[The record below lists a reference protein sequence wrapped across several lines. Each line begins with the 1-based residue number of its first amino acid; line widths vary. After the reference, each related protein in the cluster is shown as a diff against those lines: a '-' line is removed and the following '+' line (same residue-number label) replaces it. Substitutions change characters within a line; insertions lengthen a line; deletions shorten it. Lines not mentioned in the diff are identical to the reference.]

1 MERSKADSFT
11 AFLKEKQRLKSMRQ
25 PQQQGATPLSILN
38 VLADAPRQQMPVQD
52 LQAASGMSF
61 TGFAEALKA
70 LQESGYLALS
80 GPPGGESAVLTPL
93 GVDVAGLARP
103 RYGVRARGA
112 GGGVGD
118 RRADRPDPDATR
130 ADG

>member
-25 PQQQGATPLSILN
+25 PQQQGATPLTLLN
-38 VLADAPRQQMPVQD
+38 VLAEAPQQQMLVQE

-80 GPPGGESAVLTPL
+80 GPPGGETAVLAPL
-93 GVDVAGLARP
+93 GLNVAGLARP
-103 RYGVRARGA
+103 R
-112 GGGVGD
+112 
-118 RRADRPDPDATR
+118 
-130 ADG
+130 

>member
-11 AFLKEKQRLKSMRQ
+11 AFLTEKQRLKAMRQ
-25 PQQQGATPLSILN
+25 PQQQGAGATPLSLLN
-38 VLADAPRQQMPVQD
+38 VLAEAPQQQMPVQE

-61 TGFAEALKA
+61 TGFATALKA

-93 GVDVAGLARP
+93 GVDVTGLARP
-103 RYGVRARGA
+103 R
-112 GGGVGD
+112 
-118 RRADRPDPDATR
+118 
-130 ADG
+130 

>member
-38 VLADAPRQQMPVQD
+38 VLAEAPRQQMPVQE
-52 LQAASGMSF
+52 LQVASGMSF

-80 GPPGGESAVLTPL
+80 GPPGGESVVLTPL
-93 GVDVAGLARP
+93 GVDVAALASP
-103 RYGVRARGA
+103 R
-112 GGGVGD
+112 
-118 RRADRPDPDATR
+118 
-130 ADG
+130 

>member
-11 AFLKEKQRLKSMRQ
+11 AFLKEKQRLRSMRQ

-38 VLADAPRQQMPVQD
+38 VLAEAPQRQMPVQE

-61 TGFAEALKA
+61 AGFAEALKA

-93 GVDVAGLARP
+93 GVDVASLASP
-103 RYGVRARGA
+103 R
-112 GGGVGD
+112 
-118 RRADRPDPDATR
+118 
-130 ADG
+130 

>member
-1 MERSKADSFT
+1 MEERSKADSFT

-25 PQQQGATPLSILN
+25 PQQQVAAPLTLLN
-38 VLADAPRQQMPVQD
+38 VLADAPRQQMRVQD

-80 GPPGGESAVLTPL
+80 GPPGGESAALSPL

-103 RYGVRARGA
+103 R
-112 GGGVGD
+112 
-118 RRADRPDPDATR
+118 
-130 ADG
+130 